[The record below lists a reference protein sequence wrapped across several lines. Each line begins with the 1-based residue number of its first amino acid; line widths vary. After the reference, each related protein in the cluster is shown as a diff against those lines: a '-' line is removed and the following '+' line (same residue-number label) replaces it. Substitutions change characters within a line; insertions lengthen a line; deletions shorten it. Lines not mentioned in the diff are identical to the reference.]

1 MAVEVHVY
9 EPTDPRLGRHVI
21 HDGRS
26 RAYALPSKAKPTTV
40 IAWPRVGPIL
50 DQGNVGSCTAN
61 AAFGLLMTQ
70 PFSNGTVYTEQD
82 CLALYHE
89 ETVLD
94 DVEIP
99 GQYPPNDTGSAGI
112 YAMQALQNRGLID
125 SYSHAFT
132 LDAALAALA
141 TGPIAVGSVWMQ
153 SMFDP
158 NSSGVIQVNKRSG
171 VAGGHEYVVDGFD
184 PSRDAVRMTN
194 SWGTSWGMS
203 GQAWIKTADFQWLL
217 SQQGDVVQP
226 TVSIVPPPPPP
237 PPPPVGD
244 AVALLTSIEAQ
255 ISVFLAAQQPPAY
268 GH

>member
-1 MAVEVHVY
+1 M
-9 EPTDPRLGRHVI
+9 
-21 HDGRS
+21 
-26 RAYALPSKAKPTTV
+26 
-40 IAWPRVGPIL
+40 GPIL

-70 PFSNGTVYTEQD
+70 PFSTGQVWTEQD

-112 YAMQALQNRGLID
+112 YAMQALKNRGLIT
-125 SYSHAFT
+125 SYLHAFS
-132 LDAALAALA
+132 LDDALGALAN
-141 TGPIAVGSVWMQ
+141 GPIAVGSVWMQ

-158 NSSGVIQVNKRSG
+158 DSSGTIKVNKRSG
-171 VAGGHEYVVDGFD
+171 VAGGHEYVVDGYD

-194 SWGTSWGMS
+194 SWGTSWGVN

-217 SQQGDVVQP
+217 GQQGDVVQP
-226 TVSIVPPPPPP
+226 TVSVPAPTPTPDPTP
-237 PPPPVGD
+237 TPAPSGD
-244 AVALLTSIEAQ
+244 AVALLTSIEGQ
-255 ISVFLAAQQPPAY
+255 ISAFLAAQ
-268 GH
+268 GRGTCGM